1 MFCCSGRLIRTLAN
15 MKYGNYK
22 MTPVEIT
29 YNIISF
35 IIPIVLTIAFTVY
48 AKRAL
53 NNIKMS
59 EDIICKEGSSIPI
72 GSGALKNH
80 HPQGRAGSHS
90 IELVIVTPLHGRV
103 DMTA

>member
-1 MFCCSGRLIRTLAN
+1 

-35 IIPIVLTIAFTVY
+35 IIAIVLTIAFTVY

-53 NNIKMS
+53 NDIKMA
-59 EDIICKEGSSIPI
+59 EGIICKEGSSSPT

-80 HPQGRAGSHS
+80 HPQERAGSHS
-90 IELVIVTPLHGRV
+90 IELVAV
-103 DMTA
+103 

>member
-1 MFCCSGRLIRTLAN
+1 

-35 IIPIVLTIAFTVY
+35 IIAIVLTIAFTVY

-53 NNIKMS
+53 NDIKMA
-59 EDIICKEGSSIPI
+59 EGIICKEGSSSPTE
-72 GSGALKNH
+72 SGALKNH
-80 HPQGRAGSHS
+80 HPQERAGSHS
-90 IELVIVTPLHGRV
+90 IELVAV
-103 DMTA
+103 